1 MGRGRPARAG
11 TRARHRVEVTLTDAE
26 LDAVRRLAATN
37 RCSVADVLRLGAQAF
52 VAILD
57 EDPSICPIATTARL
71 VFIIPPEARE
81 LLPGVILD
89 ESR

>member
-1 MGRGRPARAG
+1 M
-11 TRARHRVEVTLTDAE
+11 TLTDAE